1 MRVTIGWKMLVRM
14 LSAGVLVLS
23 AGQAIAGVDDVG
35 RSGFQITEHVQI
47 SAPPDR
53 VYAALIQP
61 AKWWSSDHTFSHNA
75 ANLTLE
81 AKAGGCWCET
91 MPDGGSVQH
100 MVVVFAEP
108 GKALRLRGAL
118 GPMQGMAVD
127 GALTF
132 AMNADGPTT
141 DVQMTY
147 AVGGYAK
154 GGFSDLAAAVDHVM
168 GEQLASLK
176 QAIET
181 PAK

>member
-1 MRVTIGWKMLVRM
+1 MQIAIRYAGLALCAVAMM
-14 LSAGVLVLS
+14 SAAQYAV
-23 AGQAIAGVDDVG
+23 AAVDDVG
-35 RSGFQITEHVQI
+35 RNGFQVTEHVQI
-47 SAPPDR
+47 AASPDK

-61 AKWWSSDHTFSHNA
+61 AHWWSSAHTFSHNA
-75 ANLTLE
+75 ANLTLD
-81 AKAGGCWCET
+81 AKAGGCWCES

-100 MVVVFAEP
+100 LVVVYASP

-118 GPMQGMAVD
+118 GPLQGMAVD
-127 GALTF
+127 GALTV
-132 AMNADGPTT
+132 ALQAVGSAT

-154 GGFSDLAAAVDHVM
+154 NGFDGISQAVDHVL

-176 QAIET
+176 QSIET